1 MISQEF
7 FQEAFL
13 WQSMSHLN
21 VVPFLGLDAETF
33 AQTGCLTMV
42 SPWMEKGS
50 LENYIRSN
58 PYNPA
63 QETLP
68 MVSYRSNHSFKP

>member
-21 VVPFLGLDAETF
+21 VVPFLGLDSETF
-33 AQTGCLTMV
+33 EKTGCLTMV

-50 LENYIRSN
+50 LENYIHSN
-58 PYNPA
+58 LYNPA

-68 MVSYRSNHSFKP
+68 MVSSTLTHSFRP